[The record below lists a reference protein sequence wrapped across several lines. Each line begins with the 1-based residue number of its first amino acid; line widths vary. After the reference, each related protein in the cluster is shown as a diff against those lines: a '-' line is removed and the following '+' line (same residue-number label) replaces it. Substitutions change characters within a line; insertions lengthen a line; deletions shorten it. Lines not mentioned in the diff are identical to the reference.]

1 MSILTRVFLSPVRL
15 WRGIKRYSTVFTH
28 KDTPWYI
35 KGLTVAVALYLISP
49 YDLIPDWILGPGFI
63 DDIAV
68 VSLLTRL
75 WCSSGAKE
83 TGKKMKQDQDE
94 H

>member
-68 VSLLTRL
+68 VSLLLGYGVRL
-75 WCSSGAKE
+75 AQKRRV
-83 TGKKMKQDQDE
+83 KK
-94 H
+94 